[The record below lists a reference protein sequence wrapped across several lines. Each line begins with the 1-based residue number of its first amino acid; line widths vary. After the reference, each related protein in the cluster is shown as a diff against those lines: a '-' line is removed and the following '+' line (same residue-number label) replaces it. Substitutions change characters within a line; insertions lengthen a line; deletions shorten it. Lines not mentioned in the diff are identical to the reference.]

1 MLASLIGRH
10 KAKGAPQGADSTWNI
25 KVYVRNIESLPTKY
39 TRLKVEFRESKGRK
53 AALSEE
59 LSASGGKLEL
69 PQAKPLLIWQSDCAL
84 SPESGTVQGIIRGSV
99 TEREDCTIEDVSE
112 RSRSDAS
119 INLSSH
125 AASWQSK
132 FFRLSLLRVNSRAVS
147 VPGNF
152 DMSAYSELE
161 TPQILRTR
169 DKNILT

>member
-69 PQAKPLLIWQSDCAL
+69 PQA
-84 SPESGTVQGIIRGSV
+84 V
-99 TEREDCTIEDVSE
+99 
-112 RSRSDAS
+112 
-119 INLSSH
+119 
-125 AASWQSK
+125 
-132 FFRLSLLRVNSRAVS
+132 RLA
-147 VPGNF
+147 
-152 DMSAYSELE
+152 
-161 TPQILRTR
+161 
-169 DKNILT
+169 

>member
-1 MLASLIGRH
+1 MLAALIGSH
-10 KAKGAPQGADSTWNI
+10 KAKGEPQGADSTWNI

-99 TEREDCTIEDVSE
+99 TEREDCTIEG
-112 RSRSDAS
+112 
-119 INLSSH
+119 SH